1 MGLGSIDTLWPHL
14 EYKNTCQQN
23 PKALVI
29 IDAALLIESGNYK
42 KMDKILVVNTDKK
55 TPIESVLARSDLDHN
70 EVVARIDS
78 QMPISE
84 KIKYADFVLDNSL
97 DKISLRKKVKNLH
110 IELSILAGKNNWKNY
125 QY

>member
-1 MGLGSIDTLWPHL
+1 
-14 EYKNTCQQN
+14 
-23 PKALVI
+23 
-29 IDAALLIESGNYK
+29 
-42 KMDKILVVNTDKK
+42 MDKIIVVNTDKK
-55 TPIESVLARSDLDHN
+55 TQIERVLARSDLDHN

-110 IELSILAGKNNWKNY
+110 IELSILAAKNN
-125 QY
+125 